1 MAISYPL
8 TPPAA
13 LEASRLSL
21 TGLSAVSRNVSPFT
35 MQVQQYNWSGQGW
48 LGTVDCPPMTRTAAE
63 QVVSFLLMA
72 QRGTFYFQDFAN
84 PTPRG
89 TVTGTLTVSSATA
102 NGTTL
107 TFSGATGGTTFA
119 AGDWIEIG
127 TSLYKIVQVNSSSS
141 VDVFPVL
148 RSSYAGGTSI
158 IYSPAVSPFRAARGV
173 FRLAEPST
181 QWSIDTAKFYGV
193 SFNVME
199 DVAQ

>member
-13 LEASRLSL
+13 LEASRLSM
-21 TGLSAVSRNVSPFT
+21 TGVSATSRNISPFT
-35 MQVQQYNWSGQGW
+35 MQVQQYNWPGQGW

-84 PTPRG
+84 PTARG
-89 TVTGTLTVSSATA
+89 SVTGTLTVSSATA
-102 NGTTL
+102 NTSTL
-107 TFSGATGGTTFA
+107 GISGATGSFA
-119 AGDWIEIG
+119 AGDWLQIS
-127 TSLYKIVQVNSSSS
+127 TSLYKVVQVNSSSS

-148 RSSYAGGTSI
+148 RSSYAGGTAI
-158 IYSPAVSPFRAARGV
+158 TYSNAKGV
-173 FRLAEPST
+173 FRLAESST

-199 DVAQ
+199 DVAS

>member
-21 TGLSAVSRNVSPFT
+21 TGLSAVSRNISPFT
-35 MQVQQYNWSGQGW
+35 MQVQQYNYSGQGW
-48 LGTVDCPPMTRTAAE
+48 LGTVECPPMTRTAAE

-72 QRGTFYFQDFAN
+72 QRGTFYFGDYAN
-84 PTPRG
+84 PTARG

-107 TFSGATGGTTFA
+107 GISGASGSFLP
-119 AGDWIEIG
+119 GDWIQIA

-141 VDVFPVL
+141 VEVFPVL
-148 RSSYAGGTSI
+148 RASYAGGTSI
-158 IYSPAVSPFRAARGV
+158 IYSYAKGV
-173 FRLAEPST
+173 FRLAQPST

-193 SFNVME
+193 QFDVLE

>member
-21 TGLSAVSRNVSPFT
+21 TGLSAVSRNISPFT

-72 QRGTFYFQDFAN
+72 QRGTFYFQDYAN
-84 PTPRG
+84 PTARG
-89 TVTGTLTVSSATA
+89 SVTGTLTVSSATA

-107 TFSGATGGTTFA
+107 GISGATGSFA
-119 AGDWIEIG
+119 AGDWIQIS

-158 IYSPAVSPFRAARGV
+158 TYTNAKGV

-199 DVAQ
+199 DVAS

>member
-21 TGLSAVSRNVSPFT
+21 TGLSAVSRNISPFT

-48 LGTVDCPPMTRTAAE
+48 LGTVECPPMTRAAAE

-89 TVTGTLTVSSATA
+89 NVTGT
-102 NGTTL
+102 
-107 TFSGATGGTTFA
+107 
-119 AGDWIEIG
+119 
-127 TSLYKIVQVNSSSS
+127 K
-141 VDVFPVL
+141 P
-148 RSSYAGGTSI
+148 
-158 IYSPAVSPFRAARGV
+158 
-173 FRLAEPST
+173 T
-181 QWSIDTAKFYGV
+181 QKS
-193 SFNVME
+193 
-199 DVAQ
+199 